1 MAIKINQKRI
11 RNIDKFQRLLRNQK
25 INACTISYHVINQDD
40 LKKIGFKTLPQNSDC
55 ILPKIIGSVSEF
67 NSLGRW
73 NIHKDQPKEPRF
85 IRTMEWELTDWGGN
99 VHYGTNDI
107 YKDCYPRTFIEPPS
121 MEITFCNNVLFS
133 NKINTN
139 DTFALKHAINLFLE
153 YFGQCE
159 ICDVNGM
166 PIEKINRVNW
176 QLLPPGKQ
184 PFNSIAKY
192 IDEIS
197 TTSRKSSDSIKKRQ
211 KQIFNFTPNETWI
224 GTAGFEGYIAYVF
237 DECVIFESVK
247 YGNATYIFGK
257 DWQEISKLTK
267 KEILDQ
273 NLATARIIHTTEWES
288 QLSNYLK

>member
-1 MAIKINQKRI
+1 MAIKIKQKHI
-11 RNIDKFQRLLRNQK
+11 RNVDKFQRLLKNQK
-25 INACTISYHVINQDD
+25 IDTCTISHRIINQDD
-40 LKKIGFKTLPQNSDC
+40 LEKLGFKNPPQNNDS
-55 ILPKIIGSVSEF
+55 ILPKIVGAVSEF

-121 MEITFCNNVLFS
+121 IEITFCNNVLFS
-133 NKINTN
+133 DKINTN
-139 DTFALKHAINLFLE
+139 DAFALKHTINLFLE

-159 ICDVNGM
+159 ICDANGM
-166 PIEKINRVNW
+166 SIEKINRVNW
-176 QLLPPGKQ
+176 QMLPPGKQ
-184 PFNSIAKY
+184 PFNNITQN
-192 IDEIS
+192 IDKIS
-197 TTSRKSSDSIKKRQ
+197 NTSRKNSDSIKKRQ
-211 KQIFNFTPNETWI
+211 KQIFNFTPTETWV

-237 DECVIFESVK
+237 EKCVIFESVK

-273 NLATARIIHTTEWES
+273 NLATARIIHTTEWER
-288 QLSNYLK
+288 QLAQHLK